1 MEKHY
6 IITLADGTQL
16 ANLALNGTSFISA
29 DKVVESIFEGNL
41 STMTISD
48 GETENTYQNMMY
60 VAQMERPD
68 GWYLVFTQKSRAQL
82 QEEKIA
88 ALMAENKLLKAQNN
102 AQTDRADFLE
112 DCIAEM
118 ASLVYAE

>member
-1 MEKHY
+1 MAY
-6 IITLADGTQL
+6 TITLADGTQL
-16 ANLALNGTSFISA
+16 TSLGLNGTSYISG
-29 DKVVESIFEGNL
+29 DKVDESIFEDNL
-41 STMTISD
+41 ATMTISD
-48 GETENTYQNMMY
+48 GETTDTYHNMMF

-88 ALMAENKLLKAQNN
+88 ALTAENKLLKAQNT
-102 AQTDRADFLE
+102 AQTDRTDFLE